1 MPNSLRGM
9 ATLKEPTPPRRI
21 VPGDVVAAFS
31 EYLGEWTA
39 AQITHLDPDHQLAGV
54 LHLDWSGPEPTSVA
68 ELGKVVPISRT
79 RGSFTGQLAH
89 CQYEWV
95 LPRSYKVIGTLPLL
109 HEGPSNS
116 YAFGWGRGLDLALE
130 RRRQQGDESKWSD
143 PWAKNVTG
151 AELHDP
157 LAGPADPDEETRRLT
172 VRAVESLDCARLVE
186 RYPALTGLTLIGPVT
201 LSSASSLN
209 ELTSLKHL
217 MLSDVFGMVEADC
230 LLPRRVPALESLQL
244 VSVPAE
250 YATAMRRLW
259 RPEEPQ
265 GVYLRVAK
273 PRKPE
278 WLAENLN
285 NPLRDWD
292 GRAQISAAIYKKAL
306 AQYKATRRAVLA
318 VLASGHSA
326 DVLTPRLVQLG
337 EQFGEAFNELDERA
351 GFIETVER
359 EELYDALDAIITEAE
374 AESGADLAWAGKGLT
389 EGCASVR
396 DW

>member
-1 MPNSLRGM
+1 M
-9 ATLKEPTPPRRI
+9 ATLQAPTPPRRI

-54 LHLDWSGPEPTSVA
+54 LHLDWSGPEPMSVA
-68 ELGKVVPISRT
+68 DLGEVAPLSRT
-79 RGSFTGQLAH
+79 RGSFTGQPAH
-89 CQYEWV
+89 CHYEWV
-95 LPRSYKVIGTLPLL
+95 LPRSCKVIGTLPLL
-109 HEGPSNS
+109 HEQPPNS
-116 YAFGWGRGLDLALE
+116 YAFGWGMGLDLTLE
-130 RRRQQGDESKWSD
+130 RRRQQGDESTWSD
-143 PWAKNVTG
+143 PWAKSVTG
-151 AELHDP
+151 TELNG
-157 LAGPADPDEETRRLT
+157 LLTGPADPDEETRRLT
-172 VRAVESLDCARLVE
+172 VRAVQSLDCARLVE
-186 RYPALTGLTLIGPVT
+186 RYPALTGLTLIGPVA

-209 ELTSLKHL
+209 ELTSLKRL
-217 MLSDVFGMVEADC
+217 RLSDVFGMAEADC
-230 LLPRRVPALESLQL
+230 LLPRRVPALESLEL

-250 YATAMRRLW
+250 YATAMKRAW

-265 GVYLRVAK
+265 GVHLRIAK

-292 GRAQISAAIYKKAL
+292 GREQISAAIYKKAL
-306 AQYKATRRAVLA
+306 AQYRATRRAVLA
-318 VLASGHSA
+318 VLASGHST
-326 DVLTPRLVQLG
+326 DVLTPRLVELG

-374 AESGADLAWAGKGLT
+374 AVSGADLAWAGKGLT
-389 EGCASVR
+389 EGCESVR

>member
-1 MPNSLRGM
+1 M
-9 ATLKEPTPPRRI
+9 K
-21 VPGDVVAAFS
+21 
-31 EYLGEWTA
+31 
-39 AQITHLDPDHQLAGV
+39 
-54 LHLDWSGPEPTSVA
+54 
-68 ELGKVVPISRT
+68 
-79 RGSFTGQLAH
+79 
-89 CQYEWV
+89 
-95 LPRSYKVIGTLPLL
+95 
-109 HEGPSNS
+109 
-116 YAFGWGRGLDLALE
+116 
-130 RRRQQGDESKWSD
+130 
-143 PWAKNVTG
+143 
-151 AELHDP
+151 
-157 LAGPADPDEETRRLT
+157 
-172 VRAVESLDCARLVE
+172 
-186 RYPALTGLTLIGPVT
+186 
-201 LSSASSLN
+201 
-209 ELTSLKHL
+209 
-217 MLSDVFGMVEADC
+217 
-230 LLPRRVPALESLQL
+230 
-244 VSVPAE
+244 
-250 YATAMRRLW
+250 RLW

-292 GRAQISAAIYKKAL
+292 GREQISAAIYKKAL

-326 DVLTPRLVQLG
+326 DVLTPRLVELG

-389 EGCASVR
+389 EGCESVR

>member
-1 MPNSLRGM
+1 M
-9 ATLKEPTPPRRI
+9 ATLEKPTPPRRI

-39 AQITHLDPDHQLAGV
+39 AQITSLDPDHQLAEV
-54 LHLDWSGPEPTSVA
+54 LHLDWSGPEPMSVA
-68 ELGKVVPISRT
+68 ELGEVVPLSCT
-79 RGSFTGQLAH
+79 RGPFTEQLAH
-89 CQYEWV
+89 CHYEWV

-109 HEGPSNS
+109 HERPANS
-116 YAFGWGRGLDLALE
+116 YAFGWGMGLDLALE
-130 RRRQQGDESKWSD
+130 RRRQQRQQGDESKWSD

-151 AELHDP
+151 TELNDP
-157 LAGPADPDEETRRLT
+157 LAGSAEPDEETRRLT
-172 VRAVESLDCARLVE
+172 VRVVGSLDCARLVE
-186 RYPALTGLTLIGPVT
+186 RYPTLTGLTIFGPVT

-209 ELTSLKHL
+209 ELTSLKRL

-230 LLPRRVPALESLQL
+230 LLPQSVPALEALEL
-244 VSVPAE
+244 ISVPAE
-250 YATAMRRLW
+250 YATAMRRVW

-285 NPLRDWD
+285 NPLRDWE
-292 GRAQISAAIYKKAL
+292 GREQISAAIYKKAL

-318 VLASGHSA
+318 VLATERSA
-326 DVLTPRLVQLG
+326 DVLTPRLVELG
-337 EQFGEAFNELDERA
+337 KQFGEAFNDLDERA

-359 EELYDALDAIITEAE
+359 EELYDALDAIITEAG
-374 AESGADLAWAGKGLT
+374 AASGAGLAWAGTSLA
-389 EGCASVR
+389 EGCESVR
-396 DW
+396 NW

>member
-1 MPNSLRGM
+1 M
-9 ATLKEPTPPRRI
+9 ATLQAPTPPRRI

-68 ELGKVVPISRT
+68 DLGEVAPLSRT
-79 RGSFTGQLAH
+79 RGSFTGQPAH
-89 CQYEWV
+89 CHYEWV

-109 HEGPSNS
+109 HEQPPNS
-116 YAFGWGRGLDLALE
+116 YAFGWGMGLDLTLE
-130 RRRQQGDESKWSD
+130 RRRQQGDESQWSD
-143 PWAKNVTG
+143 PWAQDITG
-151 AELHDP
+151 TELNDL

-172 VRAVESLDCARLVE
+172 VRAVQSLDCARLVE

-209 ELTSLKHL
+209 ELTSLKRL
-217 MLSDVFGMVEADC
+217 MLSDVFGMAEADC
-230 LLPRRVPALESLQL
+230 LLPRRAPALESLEL

-250 YATAMRRLW
+250 YATAMKRVW

-265 GVYLRVAK
+265 GVYLRIAK

-292 GRAQISAAIYKKAL
+292 GREQISAAIYKKAL

-326 DVLTPRLVQLG
+326 DVLTPRLVELG

-374 AESGADLAWAGKGLT
+374 AASGADLAWAGKGLT
-389 EGCASVR
+389 EGCESVR